1 MTFEDAILRMKEI
14 SAELD
19 KPELPLQK
27 AVELYAEAVELE
39 KICSEELKNAKLS
52 LEKVETDEQ

>member
-1 MTFEDAILRMKEI
+1 MTFEDAISRMKDI
-14 SAELD
+14 SSELD
-19 KPELPLQK
+19 KPDLPLQK

-52 LEKVETDEQ
+52 LEKVEANG